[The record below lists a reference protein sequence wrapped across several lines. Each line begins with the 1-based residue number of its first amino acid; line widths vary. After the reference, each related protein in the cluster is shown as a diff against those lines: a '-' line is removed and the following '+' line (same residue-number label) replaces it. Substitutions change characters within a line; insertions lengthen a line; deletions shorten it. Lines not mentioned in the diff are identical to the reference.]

1 MSNTK
6 NTTVDERAT
15 AEARKPRARYEK
27 PEIRQEG
34 NLKKI
39 TALSFQPPA

>member
-1 MSNTK
+1 MTK
-6 NTTVDERAT
+6 EKMHAIHNGTTGAP
-15 AEARKPRARYEK
+15 KPRAGYEK
-27 PEIRQEG
+27 PAIKKEG

>member
-6 NTTVDERAT
+6 RLTTEERQAT
-15 AEARKPRARYEK
+15 DARKPRAAYQK
-27 PEIRQEG
+27 PMIQKEG

-39 TALSFQPPA
+39 TALSFQPPD

>member
-1 MSNTK
+1 MTEEK
-6 NTTVDERAT
+6 KLAIDDQTVGAPT
-15 AEARKPRARYEK
+15 PRAAYQK
-27 PEIRQEG
+27 PAIKKEG